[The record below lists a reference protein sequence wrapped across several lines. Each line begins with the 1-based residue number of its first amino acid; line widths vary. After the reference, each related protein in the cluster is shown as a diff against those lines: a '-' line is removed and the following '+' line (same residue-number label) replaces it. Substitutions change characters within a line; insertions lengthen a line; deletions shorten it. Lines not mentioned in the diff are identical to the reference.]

1 MPSPI
6 LVTRPQPQAND
17 WVAQLHRH
25 GIVSAQALPLIEI
38 APSVAAQN
46 PAQLK
51 CALGLDASRGSA
63 PDACMFVSA
72 AAVTHTFTQ
81 LRTQDFPAYTR
92 FWTVGP
98 ATARALIE
106 HGIDAHR
113 IDAPAV
119 DAPQFDS
126 EALWRCVASRVG
138 ANYTVAI
145 LRGDDGEENTF
156 KKSKVLSSGT
166 GREWLTQMLRS
177 HGASVRTVA
186 VYERRVPALAP
197 TFVAALQN
205 LAQTPQAIWVFS
217 SAQAAENL
225 ATLIAAAGLP
235 PHPWP
240 QHRALATHA
249 RIRERVCAVLGLPC
263 ETVSGIF
270 EDIVPVLNQ
279 WLE

>member
-38 APSVAAQN
+38 APSVAAQD
-46 PAQLK
+46 PSQLK
-51 CALGLDASRGSA
+51 CALGLDASRGLA

-72 AAVTHTFTQ
+72 AAVTYTFTQ

-98 ATARALIE
+98 ATAHALIE

-126 EALWRCVASRVG
+126 EALWRCVVSRVRV
-138 ANYTVAI
+138 NYTVAI
-145 LRGDDGEENTF
+145 LRGDDGDRDNF
-156 KKSKVLSSGT
+156 NKNKKLSSGV
-166 GREWLTQMLRS
+166 GREWLSQMLQS
-177 HGASVRTVA
+177 HGANVRTVA
-186 VYERRVPALAP
+186 VYERRIPTLAP
-197 TFVAALQN
+197 TLAAALQN
-205 LAQTPQAIWVFS
+205 LAHTSQALWIFS

-225 ATLIAAAGLP
+225 AALIAAAGLP

-270 EDIVPVLNQ
+270 ENIVPVLNQ